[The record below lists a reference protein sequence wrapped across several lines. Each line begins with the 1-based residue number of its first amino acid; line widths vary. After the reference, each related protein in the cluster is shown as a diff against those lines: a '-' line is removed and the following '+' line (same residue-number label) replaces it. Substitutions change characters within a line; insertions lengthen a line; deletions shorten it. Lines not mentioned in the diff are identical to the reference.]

1 MPSASPEQSQRIQ
14 KPEISMQELQLQKS
28 KFENWFSSFG
38 KQVADTNANLAEV
51 QNAVRSQQVDIQRIQ
66 GDMAQQADL
75 VQSTVRA
82 AVGSIQHEVSTQ
94 LATQLSSQFEQIQ
107 SLFAKK
113 DRTE

>member
-1 MPSASPEQSQRIQ
+1 
-14 KPEISMQELQLQKS
+14 MQELQLQNS

-38 KQVADTNANLAEV
+38 KQVADTNTCLTEV
-51 QNAVRSQQVDIQRIQ
+51 QHAVRSQQADIQRIQ

-75 VQSTVRA
+75 LQSSVRA
-82 AVGSIQHEVSTQ
+82 AVGSMQHEVSTQ

-113 DRTE
+113 ARTE